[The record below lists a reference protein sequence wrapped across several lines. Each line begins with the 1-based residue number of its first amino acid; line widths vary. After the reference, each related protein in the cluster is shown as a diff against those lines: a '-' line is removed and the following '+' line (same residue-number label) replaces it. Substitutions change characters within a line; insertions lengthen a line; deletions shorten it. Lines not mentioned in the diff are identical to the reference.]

1 MQVILVFH
9 ICYIWAQV
17 AAEQPTALLNT
28 GHRIPLLGLGTFKAD
43 EKTTNEAVAAA
54 LKAGYRS
61 VWTLLVPLTRFCCP
75 YVGLTAVVTGLP
87 SSCARLLRI
96 ALYFLLR
103 MMIAVVN
110 DFRG

>member
-1 MQVILVFH
+1 MAPPCLRRQRSDHPENETVVRERVKRSISSASDPYVPFLL
-9 ICYIWAQV
+9 CWAQV

-61 VWTLLVPLTRFCCP
+61 VWTK
-75 YVGLTAVVTGLP
+75 
-87 SSCARLLRI
+87 
-96 ALYFLLR
+96 
-103 MMIAVVN
+103 
-110 DFRG
+110 